1 MKFFRVN
8 DANNNMEI
16 VKKECI
22 KVVKFRKKVCEII
35 IKDALYS
42 KNDEGK
48 ERLLDEVIVNSMI
61 DGIAEAIV
69 GNTSKYNSLPAQI
82 TISHNVN
89 ENEKSNSHTKTS
101 NEIDKK
107 NDGDNNKEDIV
118 KVYMPKY
125 SFENVCI
132 SKDLKREILTT
143 LNIIKNKEIL
153 YNDWGLGDG
162 CLSNRAVVLNF
173 YGKPGTG
180 KSMCAQA
187 IAHDLNKKVC
197 LVNYSELESKFVGDT
212 PKNIQKVFEM
222 AKKENAVL
230 VFDEADSFLGKR
242 LSSVTQ
248 SADYGVNI
256 TRSVLLLELEK
267 FDGVVINPGAY
278 THYSIALHD
287 AIKGNTGI
295 PTVEVHISNV
305 HAREEFRKE
314 SKTAPACIGQMCGF
328 GEKGYVLAMEA
339 LEDYI
344 TRNK

>member
-61 DGIAEAIV
+61 DGITEAIV
-69 GNTSKYNSLPAQI
+69 RNTSKYNSLPAQI

-143 LNIIKNKEIL
+143 LNIIKN
-153 YNDWGLGDG
+153 N
-162 CLSNRAVVLNF
+162 V
-173 YGKPGTG
+173 
-180 KSMCAQA
+180 
-187 IAHDLNKKVC
+187 
-197 LVNYSELESKFVGDT
+197 
-212 PKNIQKVFEM
+212 NIQ
-222 AKKENAVL
+222 
-230 VFDEADSFLGKR
+230 
-242 LSSVTQ
+242 
-248 SADYGVNI
+248 
-256 TRSVLLLELEK
+256 
-267 FDGVVINPGAY
+267 
-278 THYSIALHD
+278 
-287 AIKGNTGI
+287 
-295 PTVEVHISNV
+295 
-305 HAREEFRKE
+305 
-314 SKTAPACIGQMCGF
+314 
-328 GEKGYVLAMEA
+328 
-339 LEDYI
+339 
-344 TRNK
+344 